1 MSDIYF
7 TTREFRI
14 RTISV
19 SPPSSGNSAP
29 GGDASTSRHSF
40 FREIGRKFAE
50 CRDHLFGMRRTCHG
64 LDQLEEQ
71 RLVGQDD
78 HSLGPQ
84 PHQRRIDIARRR
96 KQQLLDRENL
106 KTHFEKTKAGL
117 QDTHIG
123 LATRN
128 DDLRLLQPFQMGPDR
143 LLLGEVEEILLE
155 NLCGAAERRLDILR
169 HRAFS
174 VDRPLECDDRRNTHI
189 RKKARE
195 VAHVFAQARAVARLE
210 LRQKEILIVDD
221 RAATPIGMDALWD

>member
-19 SPPSSGNSAP
+19 SLPPGGNSAP
-29 GGDASTSRHSF
+29 RGDDCTSRHGF
-40 FREIGRKFAE
+40 LREIGRKFAE
-50 CRDHLFGMRRTCHG
+50 CRDHLFGMWRTCHG
-64 LDQLEEQ
+64 LDQFKEQ

-84 PHQRRIDIARRR
+84 PHQRSIDITRRR
-96 KQQLLDRENL
+96 EQQFLDRENL
-106 KTHFEKTKAGL
+106 ETHFEKAEAGL
-117 QDTHIG
+117 QDAHIG

-169 HRAFS
+169 HRALA
-174 VDRPLECDDRRNTHI
+174 VDWSLECDDRRNTHI

-221 RAATPIGMDALWD
+221 CAATPIGVDALRG